1 MNQSVEYFVDFFFA
15 SDLFRFYL
23 MDSICMTFHV
33 ASVRERER
41 EIDGDVCLCIFIYI
55 QCLSK

>member
-41 EIDGDVCLCIFIYI
+41 DRWRCMFMYLYLYTMFI
-55 QCLSK
+55 